1 MTNFLR
7 HFRDVIITG
16 LLILGFVYFGL
27 LALSETADDQSVMH
41 YRIANDKAIMEV
53 MSEK

>member
-1 MTNFLR
+1 MRRFLR
-7 HFRDVIITG
+7 HFRDVIVTG
-16 LLILGFVYFGL
+16 LLILGFIYFGL
-27 LALSETADDQSVMH
+27 LALSETADNQSIMH